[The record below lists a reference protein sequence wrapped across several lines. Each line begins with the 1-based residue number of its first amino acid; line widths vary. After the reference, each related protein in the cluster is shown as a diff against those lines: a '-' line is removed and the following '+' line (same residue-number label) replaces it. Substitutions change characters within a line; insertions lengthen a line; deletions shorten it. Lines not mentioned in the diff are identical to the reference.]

1 MHESWSISNAL
12 YYIKIISLKIY
23 MVSKPICL
31 TSWKCK
37 TGAKASQSQTMRE
50 NSRPQ
55 RVSVNLGEWWTVLYL
70 KSRMLSKVDSW
81 AAQVVQGSIVTGNV
95 CSVLQFG
102 KSWTGKPGY
111 TKNLRKY
118 KKYPD
123 NSLLFAI
130 IK

>member
-1 MHESWSISNAL
+1 MHESWSISNSL
-12 YYIKIISLKIY
+12 YYIKIIS
-23 MVSKPICL
+23 SKSTWCQNLFVWHPENV
-31 TSWKCK
+31 KQEQN
-37 TGAKASQSQTMRE
+37 ASQSQAMRE

-55 RVSVNLGEWWTVLYL
+55 SVSVNLGEWWTVLYL
-70 KSRMLSKVDSW
+70 KSRMLCKVDPW
-81 AAQVVQGSIVTGNV
+81 AAQVVQGSTDTGNV